1 MEAFR
6 GCSRISCLPAP
17 ARIECART
25 EGTLPQLPKVETA
38 LALGAG
44 PAGGRLS
51 GTLTRPA
58 VNGIATFTDL
68 RIDKPGAGYTLRATT
83 PGLPAATSAAF
94 TVAP

>member
-1 MEAFR
+1 ML
-6 GCSRISCLPAP
+6 SDLLPAG
-17 ARIECART
+17 ACADRMRAN
-25 EGTLPQLPKVETA
+25 GRNPPQLPKVETA